1 MLQIASLSPALQ
13 VLLAPPATTQVQRLT
28 AAAAHRP
35 GVPQEIPSRA
45 ETRPNWLAKTETEP
59 LRNQVE
65 RQVQASDGSS
75 SEPAKE
81 VW

>member
-1 MLQIASLSPALQ
+1 MLS
-13 VLLAPPATTQVQRLT
+13 APPANAQVQRLT

-35 GVPQEIPSRA
+35 GGPREIPSGV

-65 RQVQASDGSS
+65 RQVQASSGSS